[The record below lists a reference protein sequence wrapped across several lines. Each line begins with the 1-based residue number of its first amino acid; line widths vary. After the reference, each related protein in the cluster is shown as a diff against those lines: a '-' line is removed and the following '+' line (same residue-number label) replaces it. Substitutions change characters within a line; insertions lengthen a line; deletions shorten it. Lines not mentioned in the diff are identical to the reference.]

1 MIASPEADF
10 RFVIYRDSIKS
21 FKNVPY
27 LPRTGFSLNKELKS
41 AVYRSASFVN
51 KEKGLMATAP
61 ILLGELDFFDLE
73 GNYLSSS
80 IFCPIKSL
88 EKDLRTAGI
97 NSADFDPKFHIVQI
111 HANDK
116 YIIALNYNNYQ
127 SSLLRNSNHSNQ
139 SVLVFD
145 WQGHPI
151 KKFILDKQY
160 FIKSFAVDW
169 RNNRFYGY
177 CSDKPDYPIISYEL
191 EYGFIN

>member
-97 NSADFDPKFHIVQI
+97 T
-111 HANDK
+111 
-116 YIIALNYNNYQ
+116 
-127 SSLLRNSNHSNQ
+127 
-139 SVLVFD
+139 
-145 WQGHPI
+145 
-151 KKFILDKQY
+151 
-160 FIKSFAVDW
+160 
-169 RNNRFYGY
+169 
-177 CSDKPDYPIISYEL
+177 
-191 EYGFIN
+191 